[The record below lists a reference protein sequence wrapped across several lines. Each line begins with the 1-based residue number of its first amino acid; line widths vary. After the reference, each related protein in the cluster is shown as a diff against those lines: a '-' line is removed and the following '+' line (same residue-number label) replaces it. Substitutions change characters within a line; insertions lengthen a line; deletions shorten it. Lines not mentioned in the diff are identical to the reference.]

1 MERGHGGRAWREGME
16 KGHGGRTW
24 REHGEGME
32 REHRVGMER
41 GRSFAAALR
50 HSCTNPHS
58 SACIDI
64 DIQRRGLQPRGHSPS
79 MHAPHTPRAPGGQ
92 GPLPVAGFASSAMS
106 AASNVPS
113 TIERSSL
120 SARPNHSPSPIQSP
134 SPFRH
139 FPPGLPQAATQLI
152 PPPPMVTLTSGVG
165 ISDTVANLGLS
176 FSPQQPFGAA
186 TARGY
191 VQPMGA
197 PLYGLSPGVY
207 PGTYSST
214 RHSPSTNSESSENE
228 RVPLTTH

>member
-1 MERGHGGRAWREGME
+1 MERGHGGRA
-16 KGHGGRTW
+16 W

-64 DIQRRGLQPRGHSPS
+64 DIQQRGLQPRGHSPS

-139 FPPGLPQAATQLI
+139 FPPGLPQAATQLV
-152 PPPPMVTLTSGVG
+152 PPPPMLHSLLVSAFQIRLQTLAYPYPLNSRLVQQQHVG
-165 ISDTVANLGLS
+165 TCN
-176 FSPQQPFGAA
+176 QW
-186 TARGY
+186 
-191 VQPMGA
+191 
-197 PLYGLSPGVY
+197 
-207 PGTYSST
+207 
-214 RHSPSTNSESSENE
+214 
-228 RVPLTTH
+228 VPRCMV